1 MPIVTIAR
9 GSMSGGRTVAENVAA
24 SLGCPCIGR
33 EILTDAAVKLGVSP
47 ELLGTALDR
56 VPGVW
61 DRATAARRG
70 YLVALQAA
78 LAEHVAKG
86 DLVYHSYAGHLLLR
100 GVPTVLRVR
109 VIAPLDARIR
119 EAMEEEGL
127 DSDAAE
133 ARVRRND
140 EARARW
146 TRIMYGV
153 DWADPALYDMV
164 VNLEQLSGG
173 EACASILQAAR
184 QPRFAATPETRER
197 HQDFALACRVKLAL
211 EQSPASRGLPLDVSA
226 KRGVVAVAG
235 VAPEALMPAGM
246 TDVFRRELTS
256 VVSAV
261 EGVRAVQLN
270 LTTVVVASLT

>member
-9 GSMSGGRTVAENVAA
+9 GSLSGGRTVAEAVAV
-24 SLGCPCIGR
+24 SLGYPCIGR

-56 VPGVW
+56 VPGIW

-70 YLVALQAA
+70 YLVAIRAA
-78 LAEHVAKG
+78 LSDHVAKG

-100 GVPTVLRVR
+100 GVPSVLRVR
-109 VIAPLDARIR
+109 IIAPLDSRIR
-119 EAMEEEGL
+119 EVMEEEGL

-133 ARVRRND
+133 ARVRRDD

-164 VNLEQLSGG
+164 INLEQLNV
-173 EACASILQAAR
+173 EDACASILQVAR
-184 QPRFAATPETRER
+184 QPRFAATPETQEQRRE
-197 HQDFALACRVKLAL
+197 FALVCRVRLAL
-211 EQSPASRGLPLDVSA
+211 ERSPASRGLPLEVSA
-226 KRGVVAVAG
+226 QGGVVTVAG
-235 VAPEALMPAGM
+235 SAPEAAMPAGM
-246 TDVFRRELTS
+246 TDVFRRELTA
-256 VVSAV
+256 VVAAV
-261 EGVRAVQLN
+261 EGVRAVQLD
-270 LTTVVVASLT
+270 LRTVAIASLT

>member
-9 GSMSGGRTVAENVAA
+9 GSMSGGRAVAEAVAG
-24 SLGCPCIGR
+24 SLGYPCIGR
-33 EILTDAAVKLGVSP
+33 EILTDAAVNLGVSP
-47 ELLGTALDR
+47 ELLGTTLDR
-56 VPGVW
+56 VPGIW
-61 DRATAARRG
+61 DRVTAVRRG

-78 LAEHVAKG
+78 LSEHVAKG

-100 GVPTVLRVR
+100 GVPAVLRVR
-109 VIAPLDARIR
+109 IIAPLEARIR

-140 EARARW
+140 EARTRW

-164 VNLEQLSGG
+164 LNLEQLSVGDV
-173 EACASILQAAR
+173 CASILDVVR
-184 QPRFAATPETRER
+184 QPKFAATPQTREQ

-211 EQSPASRGLPLDVSA
+211 EHNPASRGLPLEVSA
-226 KRGVVAVAG
+226 KRGVVTVAG
-235 VAPEALMPAGM
+235 VAPEAVMPAGM
-246 TDVFRRELTS
+246 RDLFRGELAS
-256 VVSAV
+256 VVAAV

-270 LTTVVVASLT
+270 LRTVAVASLT